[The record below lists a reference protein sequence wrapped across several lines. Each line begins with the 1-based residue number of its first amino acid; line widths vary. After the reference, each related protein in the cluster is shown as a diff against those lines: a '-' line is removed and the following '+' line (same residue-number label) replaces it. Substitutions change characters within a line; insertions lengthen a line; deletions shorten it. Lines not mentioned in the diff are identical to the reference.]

1 MNILLH
7 LFCHI
12 DDFCKDFFKQLKEK
26 QLPRATSAGIRQRKR
41 SLSESEIMTILVA
54 FHYSGYRTFKDF
66 YLKEVLERWHYIF
79 PGLVSYSRFIEF
91 LPSVVAPLLAYLQ
104 SCLGKSNGI
113 QFCDSTP
120 LCVCKNPRISQHK
133 VFKGIAQRGKTSV
146 GWFFGFK
153 LHIIVNSV
161 GELIWFMVTPGNASD
176 STTLQK
182 HDLSCLIGKLV
193 GDKGY
198 ISAALTLHLAS
209 FGVALI
215 TKLRKNTKQKTALRL
230 LEDALLLRSR
240 GMVESV
246 IDLLKNEC
254 QIEHSRHR
262 ASTGFLT
269 NLFAALAAYCHLPS
283 KPSIGARLN
292 KIELP

>member
-12 DDFCKDFFKQLKEK
+12 DDFCKDFFKQLQERQVTNRNRQAK
-26 QLPRATSAGIRQRKR
+26 RQRKR

-79 PGLVSYSRFIEF
+79 PGLVSYNRFIEF
-91 LPSVVAPLLAYLQ
+91 LPSVAAPLLAYLQ

-161 GELIWFMVTPGNASD
+161 GELVWFMVTPGNASD
-176 STTLQK
+176 SSTLQK
-182 HDLSCLIGKLV
+182 YDLSCLIGKLV

-198 ISAALTLHLAS
+198 ISATLTLHLAS

-269 NLFAALAAYCHLPS
+269 NLFAGLVAYCHLPS

-292 KIELP
+292 KIQLS